1 DMLKSVVTSG
11 TGTNANIPHL
21 PVAGKTGTTNVEGK
35 EGANNSWFVG
45 YTTNFS
51 IAVWTGYKEYNRVIP
66 DTQVPHRLFTNTMIE
81 ISKDIDT
88 PDFKKPDS
96 VVEVQIEKGSNPP
109 KLPSENT
116 PKENIITELFV
127 KGTEPK
133 GVSDVYDEVE

>member
-1 DMLKSVVTSG
+1 
-11 TGTNANIPHL
+11 
-21 PVAGKTGTTNVEGK
+21 
-35 EGANNSWFVG
+35 
-45 YTTNFS
+45 
-51 IAVWTGYKEYNRVIP
+51 IP

-133 GVSDVYDEVE
+133 GVSDVYDEVEPVTNLQATYNESANAIDISWGYDADRDVSFEVSYKVGDGSWKA